1 MEYVIIRSRI
11 SLRAFNDFLPSQIR
25 ARSRL
30 LGEINDVRWIS
41 TFRDLILVPN
51 NGKIIDTTN
60 RSKPLKRFKKKKIIS
75 KILFE
80 KSEQLLKRA
89 RKKFYMFK
97 SINLRIIDLNEY
109 FPFLKSFE
117 KRDCYS
123 NEQPRNLTCSKI
135 SQIPSIISFL

>member
-11 SLRAFNDFLPSQIR
+11 SLRAFNDFLLSQIR

-30 LGEINDVRWIS
+30 LGKINDVRWIS

-80 KSEQLLKRA
+80 KSEQLLKGA

>member
-30 LGEINDVRWIS
+30 LGKINDVRWIS

-80 KSEQLLKRA
+80 KSEQLLKGA

>member
-60 RSKPLKRFKKKKIIS
+60 RSKPLKRFKKKIIS

-80 KSEQLLKRA
+80 KSEQLFKGA
-89 RKKFYMFK
+89 KKKFYMFK

>member
-1 MEYVIIRSRI
+1 MAKSSILRI
-11 SLRAFNDFLPSQIR
+11 DLN
-25 ARSRL
+25 RL
-30 LGEINDVRWIS
+30 K
-41 TFRDLILVPN
+41 DL
-51 NGKIIDTTN
+51 
-60 RSKPLKRFKKKKIIS
+60 KKKKIIS

-80 KSEQLLKRA
+80 KSEQLLKGA

-117 KRDCYS
+117 KRDCYL

>member
-30 LGEINDVRWIS
+30 LGEINDVRWVS

-60 RSKPLKRFKKKKIIS
+60 RSKPLKRFKKKIIS

-80 KSEQLLKRA
+80 KSEQLFKGA

>member
-30 LGEINDVRWIS
+30 LGEINDVMWVS

-51 NGKIIDTTN
+51 NGKIIDTTS
-60 RSKPLKRFKKKKIIS
+60 RSKPLKRFKKKIIS

>member
-30 LGEINDVRWIS
+30 LGEINDVRWVS

-60 RSKPLKRFKKKKIIS
+60 RSKSLKRFKKKIIS

-80 KSEQLLKRA
+80 KSEQLFKRA

>member
-30 LGEINDVRWIS
+30 LGEINDVRWVS

-60 RSKPLKRFKKKKIIS
+60 RPKPLKRFKKKIIS

-80 KSEQLLKRA
+80 KSEQLLKGA

>member
-30 LGEINDVRWIS
+30 LGEINDVRWVS

-60 RSKPLKRFKKKKIIS
+60 RSKPLKRFKKKIIS

-80 KSEQLLKRA
+80 KSEQLFKGA
-89 RKKFYMFK
+89 RKKIYMFK